1 MNIEERLGILETAHR
16 ALAAR
21 NEALFQISKALFPII
36 ASLSP
41 SIAKRLTTSIYDATN
56 EHMDNGGFDDEYQQ
70 QVRDSMD
77 ELCRPIL
84 IGANK
89 PYGHPSQP

>member
-1 MNIEERLGILETAHR
+1 MNIEERLDILENAHR
-16 ALAAR
+16 ELAAR

-56 EHMDNGGFDDEYQQ
+56 EHMDKAGMDDEYQQ
-70 QVRDSMD
+70 SVRDSMD
-77 ELCRPIL
+77 ELCELIL

-89 PYGHPSQP
+89 QPDHPNQP